1 MIPLRKVLRPGVLR
15 VGMYAGVVFLG
26 IGLLASH
33 SVSAQ
38 MREASLDVGRELAE
52 LAPLLKHGNRLRING
67 ETMFFAESHTEE
79 SYDVV
84 LERFR
89 VHCEKHPGSIN
100 ALFPGA
106 TPGGGPAGI
115 GTVFKLGKDEGVVMC
130 LAKAEGTRD
139 DLMASF
145 RSFLATKNL
154 GDLGMARYAYV
165 RRPASGVG
173 AQVLAAW
180 TNEKFNMEALVGD
193 SKYDAPGTDPKLS
206 PRPPGGTRRMSAL
219 LEGSPFATYMFRTRT
234 RAEENVAFYKE
245 AMPKSGFKLASE
257 NTENGTKNALFL
269 RGDEN
274 VLVTIRNVSGED
286 LVTVTEATSAMV
298 DRK

>member
-1 MIPLRKVLRPGVLR
+1 MMTLRKVLRPGVLR
-15 VGMYAGVVFLG
+15 VGIYVGAVLLGVGFLAG
-26 IGLLASH
+26 H
-33 SVSAQ
+33 SVRAQ
-38 MREASLDVGRELAE
+38 MREATLDVGRELAE

-67 ETMFFAESHTEE
+67 ETMFFAESSSEE
-79 SYDVV
+79 SYEVV

-89 VHCEKHPGSIN
+89 VHCETHPGAVN

-115 GTVFKLGKDEGVVMC
+115 GTVFKLAKDEGVVMC
-130 LAKAEGTRD
+130 LAKGEGTRD
-139 DLMASF
+139 DLIASF

-180 TNEKFNMEALVGD
+180 TNQQFNMEALAAD
-193 SKYDAPGTDPKLS
+193 PKYDAPGTDPKLS
-206 PRPPGGTRRMSAL
+206 PRPPGGVRRMSAL
-219 LEGSPFATYMFRTRT
+219 LEGSPFATYMFRSDKPVDATL
-234 RAEENVAFYKE
+234 AFYRD

-257 NTENGTKNALFL
+257 NADKGTSNALYV

-274 VLVTIRNVSGED
+274 VLVTVRNIGGED
-286 LVTVTEATSAMV
+286 LVTLTEATYAMV
-298 DRK
+298 ERK